1 MNTLI
6 SSEYK
11 RLNAEKHA
19 SSPEYGTR
27 SGKHLTHIAGHAN
40 TYGITNILDYGCGK
54 AELEE
59 GLKEGGF
66 KVTSYDPCI
75 EKYSVRPLPA
85 DMVVCTDVL
94 EHVEP
99 EYLDN
104 VLADIAGLTKQYAY
118 FNISLM
124 EAMKTLPDGRNAHL
138 IVQPWQ
144 WWAEKLREYFTLIE
158 GDLTPIALTVLA
170 RSKKISLC

>member
-1 MNTLI
+1 
-6 SSEYK
+6 
-11 RLNAEKHA
+11 
-19 SSPEYGTR
+19 
-27 SGKHLTHIAGHAN
+27 
-40 TYGITNILDYGCGK
+40 
-54 AELEE
+54 
-59 GLKEGGF
+59 
-66 KVTSYDPCI
+66 
-75 EKYSVRPLPA
+75 
-85 DMVVCTDVL
+85 MVVCTDVL

-158 GDLTPIALTVLA
+158 GDLTPIALTVFA